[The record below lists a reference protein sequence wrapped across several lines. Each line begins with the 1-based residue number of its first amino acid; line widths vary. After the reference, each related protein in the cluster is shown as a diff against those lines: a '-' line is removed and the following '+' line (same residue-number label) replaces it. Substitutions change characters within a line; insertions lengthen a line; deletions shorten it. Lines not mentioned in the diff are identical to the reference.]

1 MSLPSLAIN
10 RPITILMVMLSIS
23 FIGVLALFSLP
34 VELMPNVSYK
44 KITIMIS
51 IRGGLPPDENENM
64 VIKPVEDA
72 VGTVSNLESIVSTA
86 EKDRAIVVL
95 RFIPGTNMDFASME
109 VREAFAKVK
118 NKLPKETEK
127 PVISRYEESDAPV
140 LILAVTSVGE
150 KHSPEEMRTLVDR
163 KMKERLMRVTGVA
176 NIDVSGGREQKIIC
190 NMNRATI
197 DSNKIPIRK
206 IVNKI
211 GVNSMNLRVGARDEE
226 SYEKG
231 IIFKSEFE
239 TIDEIGETAVITSDK
254 LGTQFYIKD
263 MASVKLDYMEAQ
275 NLSRYTQFETEGE
288 GAQKAKKGGGKGEG
302 ETSNIVSMYIQKE
315 STGNTVKTCQGVKE
329 ALAKLEEE
337 MSKAYPDLRVLKVS
351 DQSQQILAAIDS
363 VKSSMTQGAYWAF
376 LVLILFFRNLLI
388 SIVVGISMP
397 ISILGTFIF
406 MKKFDIPINVMTL
419 QGLTVGIGNM
429 LDSSICVLENIFNKR
444 QGGMEAKKAAVEGT
458 DELFLELFAG
468 MLTTVIVFIPIFFLT
483 EQLKMLYSGLAM
495 TVIISLLISFF
506 VAMSVIP
513 ILVAKIPIKKKK
525 VGDSKASLFNKLYIK
540 LLSFCLRYRGILFVF
555 ILILLAYS
563 LILGGTLKQ
572 ELQGSSE
579 QDRFTIFVEL
589 PDGAKL
595 EVSDKVVGDVEALL
609 KNVKLFPEVATV
621 TARVEGWSSKVYVSL
636 YPKEK
641 RKRTIKEVIE
651 ELRKVIPTLK
661 WVKKTDGFVYFS
673 EDSGGDAE
681 EISVDVY
688 GYNYEI
694 LGKLANECAAKMEEV
709 PGVVDAKLR
718 MSEGRPEFRLIPKK
732 NRAAEYGIS
741 VQDMAETLHCDIRG
755 LRAAAFHP
763 KDGTG
768 AEIET
773 IVRLDP
779 KYVKSLNDIRNMTV
793 MSPKGQL
800 VFLSDIVE
808 FAEGVSQSEIWRTNK
823 SRMIGVSATTTK
835 LSMDDAIQA
844 ARTKLKEV
852 KFPKEYYFV
861 FSGTYYKML
870 ENKKQL
876 MWAMIV
882 TIFIVYM
889 ILACLFESYFQ
900 PFLILTT
907 VPLALIGAILGLYW
921 FKKSVTMGVF
931 LGGIVLTGVVV
942 NSGIM
947 VITNIE
953 EMRKNLGYSI
963 FHACIA
969 SVLSRTRPIMMTSC
983 TSIFGMIPM
992 AFDKSSSAEMWAPFA
1007 VTIMMGMISA
1017 TFLTLTVLPGLY
1029 VMLEGAIKNT
1039 ALIGNYIQS
1048 PMTLKKFVIYYL
1060 IFLNIALVCVKI
1072 FLH

>member
-1 MSLPSLAIN
+1 MSLPSIAIN

-150 KHSPEEMRTLVDR
+150 KHSPEEMRTLVDK

-190 NMNRATI
+190 NINRTTI
-197 DSNKIPIRK
+197 DANKIPIRK

-226 SYEKG
+226 SFEKG

-239 TIDEIGETAVITSDK
+239 TIDEIGETAVIVNDK

-288 GAQKAKKGGGKGEG
+288 QKGKKGGDKKGEG

-329 ALAKLEEE
+329 ALAKLEAE

-351 DQSQQILAAIDS
+351 DQSQQILAAIES

-388 SIVVGISMP
+388 SIIVGVSMP

-444 QGGMEAKKAAVEGT
+444 QQGIEAKKAAT
-458 DELFLELFAG
+458 DGAEELFLELFAG
-468 MLTTVIVFIPIFFLT
+468 MLTTVIVFLPIFFLT
-483 EQLKMLYSGLAM
+483 EQLKMLYEGLAM

-513 ILVAKIPIKKKK
+513 ILCTKIPIKKKVK
-525 VGDSKASLFNKLYIK
+525 TGPSIFNKLYIK
-540 LLSFCLRYRGILFVF
+540 MLSFCLRYRGILFVF
-555 ILILLAYS
+555 ILICLAYS

-572 ELQGSSE
+572 ELQGSAE

-595 EVSDKVVGDVEALL
+595 EVSDKVVGEVESLL
-609 KNVKLFPEVATV
+609 KNTKLFPEVATV

-641 RKRTIKEVIE
+641 RKRSIKEVIE

-661 WVKKTDGFVYFS
+661 WIKKTDGFVYFS

-694 LGKLANECAAKMEEV
+694 LGKLANECAAKMEQV

-732 NRAAEYGIS
+732 NRAAEFGIS
-741 VQDMAETLHCDIRG
+741 VQEMAETLHCDIRG
-755 LRAAAFHP
+755 LRAASFHP

-768 AEIET
+768 SEIET

-779 KYVKSLNDIRNMTV
+779 KYVKTLNDVRNMTL

-808 FAEGVSQSEIWRTNK
+808 FSEGVSQSEIWRTNK

-835 LSMDDAIQA
+835 LSMEDAIA
-844 ARTKLKEV
+844 ACRTKLKEI

-861 FSGTYYKML
+861 FSGAYYKMI

-876 MWAMIV
+876 MWAMII

-969 SVLSRTRPIMMTSC
+969 AVLSRTRPIMMTSC

-1007 VTIMMGMISA
+1007 VTIMMGMVSA

-1029 VMLEGAIKNT
+1029 VMLENAIKNT
-1039 ALIGNYIQS
+1039 SYISAYIQS
-1048 PMTLKKFVIYYL
+1048 PMTIKKFLIYYL
-1060 IFLNIALVCVKI
+1060 ILFNIALVCVKI
-1072 FLH
+1072 FLF

>member
-10 RPITILMVMLSIS
+10 RPITILMVMISIS

-86 EKDRAIVVL
+86 EKDRAIIVL

-150 KHSPEEMRTLVDR
+150 KHSPEEMRTLVDK

-190 NMNRATI
+190 NINQTAI
-197 DSNKIPIRK
+197 DANKIPIRK

-226 SYEKG
+226 SFEKG

-239 TIDEIGETAVITSDK
+239 TIDEIGETAVIVSDK

-263 MASVKLDYMEAQ
+263 MATVKLDYMEAQ

-288 GAQKAKKGGGKGEG
+288 QKGKKAGGGKGEG

-315 STGNTVKTCQGVKE
+315 STGNTVKTCAGVKE

-388 SIVVGISMP
+388 SIIVGVSMP

-444 QGGMEAKKAAVEGT
+444 QQGIDPKTAAIDGSE
-458 DELFLELFAG
+458 ELFLELFAG
-468 MLTTVIVFIPIFFLT
+468 MLTTVIVFLPIFFLT
-483 EQLKMLYSGLAM
+483 EQLKMLYEGLAM
-495 TVIISLLISFF
+495 TVIISLLLSFF

-513 ILVAKIPIKKKK
+513 ILCTKIPIKKK
-525 VGDSKASLFNKLYIK
+525 VNTGPSLFKKLYIK
-540 LLSFCLRYRGILFVF
+540 TLSFCLRYRGILFVF

-589 PDGAKL
+589 PDGARL
-595 EVSDKVVGDVEALL
+595 EVSDKVVSEVESLL

-661 WVKKTDGFVYFS
+661 TVKKTDGFVYFS

-688 GYNYEI
+688 GYNYEL

-709 PGVVDAKLR
+709 PGIVDAKLR

-732 NRAAEYGIS
+732 NRAAEFGIS
-741 VQDMAETLHCDIRG
+741 VQEMAETLHCDIRG

-779 KYVKSLNDIRNMTV
+779 KYVKTLNDVRNMTL

-808 FAEGVSQSEIWRTNK
+808 FSEGVSQSEIWRTNK

-835 LSMDDAIQA
+835 LSMEDAIAA
-844 ARTKLKEV
+844 ARIKLKEI

-861 FSGTYYKML
+861 FSGAYYKMI

-900 PFLILTT
+900 PFIILTT

-942 NSGIM
+942 NAGIM

-969 SVLSRTRPIMMTSC
+969 AVLSRTRPIMMTSC

-1007 VTIMMGMISA
+1007 VTIMMGMVSA

-1029 VMLEGAIKNT
+1029 CMLEGAIKNT
-1039 ALIGNYIQS
+1039 ALIGHYIQS
-1048 PMTLKKFVIYYL
+1048 PMTLKKFLIYYL
-1060 IFLNIALVCVKI
+1060 VLFNVALVCVKI
-1072 FLH
+1072 FLF

>member
-10 RPITILMVMLSIS
+10 RPITILMVMIS
-23 FIGVLALFSLP
+23 VCFIGVLALFSLP

-86 EKDRAIVVL
+86 EKDRAIIVL

-150 KHSPEEMRTLVDR
+150 KHSPEEMRTLVDK

-190 NMNRATI
+190 NINRTTI
-197 DSNKIPIRK
+197 DANKIPIRK

-211 GVNSMNLRVGARDEE
+211 GVNSMNLRVGARDED
-226 SYEKG
+226 SFEKG

-239 TIDEIGETAVITSDK
+239 TIDEIGETAVIVNDK

-288 GAQKAKKGGGKGEG
+288 QKGKKGGGDKKGEG

-329 ALAKLEEE
+329 ALARLETE
-337 MSKAYPDLRVLKVS
+337 MAKTYPDLRVLKVS

-376 LVLILFFRNLLI
+376 LVLILFFRNLLV
-388 SIVVGISMP
+388 SIIVGVSMP

-406 MKKFDIPINVMTL
+406 MKKFDIPLNVMTL
-419 QGLTVGIGNM
+419 QGLTVGVGNM
-429 LDSSICVLENIFNKR
+429 LDSSICVLENIFSKR
-444 QGGMEAKKAAVEGT
+444 QNGESPIQASINGT
-458 DELFLELFAG
+458 EELFMELLAG
-468 MLTTVIVFIPIFFLT
+468 MLTTIIVFLPIFFLD
-483 EQLKMLYSGLAM
+483 EQLKMLYEGLAI
-495 TVIISLLISFF
+495 TVVVSLVLSFF
-506 VAMSVIP
+506 VAMTVIP
-513 ILVAKIPIKKKK
+513 ILCAKIPIKRKTVQTKS
-525 VGDSKASLFNKLYIK
+525 DIFRKLYIK
-540 LLSFCLRYRGILFVF
+540 ALAFCLRFRMVLFIFLLVV
-555 ILILLAYS
+555 LAYS
-563 LILGGTLKQ
+563 LILGSTLKQ

-595 EVSDKVVGDVEALL
+595 EVSDKVVGEVETLL
-609 KNVKLFPEVATV
+609 KNTKLFPEVATV

-661 WVKKTDGFVYFS
+661 WIKKTDGFVYFS

-732 NRAAEYGIS
+732 NRAAEFGIS
-741 VQDMAETLHCDIRG
+741 VQEMAETLHCDIRG
-755 LRAAAFHP
+755 LRAASFHP

-768 AEIET
+768 SEIET

-779 KYVKSLNDIRNMTV
+779 KHVKTLNDVRNMTL

-808 FAEGVSQSEIWRTNK
+808 FSEGVSQSEIWRTNK

-835 LSMDDAIQA
+835 LSMEDAIA
-844 ARTKLKEV
+844 ACRTKLKEI

-861 FSGTYYKML
+861 FSGAYYKMI

-882 TIFIVYM
+882 TIFIIYM

-900 PFLILTT
+900 PFIILTT
-907 VPLALIGAILGLYW
+907 IPLALIGAILGLYW

-931 LGGIVLTGVVV
+931 LGGIVLAGVVV
-942 NSGIM
+942 NAAIM
-947 VITNIE
+947 VVTNIE
-953 EMRKNLGYSI
+953 EMRRNKGFSI
-963 FHACIA
+963 FHACIQ
-969 SVLSRTRPIMMTSC
+969 SVLMRTRPILMTSG
-983 TSIFGMIPM
+983 TTIFGMIPM

-1029 VMLEGAIKNT
+1029 VMLENTIKNT
-1039 ALIGNYIQS
+1039 VYISAYIKS
-1048 PMTLKKFVIYYL
+1048 PMTIKKFLIYYL
-1060 IFLNIALVCVKI
+1060 ILFNVALVCVKI
-1072 FLH
+1072 FLF